1 MQWTSIGLATALV
14 LGSGA
19 AYADYTMEQ
28 QNACMGDAFCVLL
41 GIHSEP
47 GRGRPVHARR
57 HRNLSRR
64 CRIVFDAS
72 RPNSHPNRSYGANQY
87 PNQGY
92 RDPETRRADGSGI
105 GRKAVPAA
113 LLLSVRYP
121 PRLNARDF
129 HDGGRR
135 FQSRGKRLA
144 LRTVRGRLSP
154 AAVPL
159 CSRKIRKI

>member
-28 QNACMGDAFCVLL
+28 QNACMGDAFRLC
-41 GIHSEP
+41 SEFIP
-47 GRGRPVHARR
+47 NQDAVAQCMRAK

-92 RDPETRRADGSGI
+92 SRPGDSQGGWFGYWPQGSSQ
-105 GRKAVPAA
+105 RP
-113 LLLSVRYP
+113 SY
-121 PRLNARDF
+121 
-129 HDGGRR
+129 
-135 FQSRGKRLA
+135 
-144 LRTVRGRLSP
+144 
-154 AAVPL
+154 
-159 CSRKIRKI
+159 